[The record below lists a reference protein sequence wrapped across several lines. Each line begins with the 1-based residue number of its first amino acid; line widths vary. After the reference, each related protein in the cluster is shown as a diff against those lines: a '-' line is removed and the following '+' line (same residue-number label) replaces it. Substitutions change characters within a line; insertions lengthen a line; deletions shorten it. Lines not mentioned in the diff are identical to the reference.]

1 MSDYGRPLEFGY
13 FLEPTAAEP
22 TATMAAGRLVDSLGF
37 DLLGIQDH
45 PYQPRFLD
53 TWTLLSAL
61 GAQTEQ
67 VRLFPDVASLP
78 LRPPAMLAKAAA
90 SLDLITG
97 GRVELGLGAGAF
109 WDPIAA
115 MGGPRRTPGEAVAA
129 LSEAID
135 VIRLW
140 WSGERAVRYDGDHY
154 SLGGSHPG
162 PAPAHA
168 VGLWLGAYGPKML
181 GLVGAKADGW
191 LPSMGFLAP
200 EKLAAANQLIDEA
213 AGKAGRDPGEINR
226 VYNLTGDRPVGE
238 WVDLLTT
245 WSVEQGMNGFVFS
258 GPPDEGALRRISE
271 EIVPA
276 VREAVDRERRQ

>member
-13 FLEPTAAEP
+13 FLEPSAADP
-22 TATMAAGRLVDSLGF
+22 RRTLSVGRLVDSLGF

-45 PYQPRFLD
+45 PYQRRFLD

-61 GAQTEQ
+61 GAQTER
-67 VRLFPDVASLP
+67 VRLFPDVVSLP

-109 WDPIAA
+109 WDPIVA

-140 WSGERAVRYDGDHY
+140 WSGERAVRYDGVHY

-162 PAPAHA
+162 PAPAHP

-181 GLVGAKADGW
+181 ELTGTKADGW

-200 EKLAAANQLIDEA
+200 EKLAEANQRIDDA
-213 AGKAGRDPGEINR
+213 AGKAGRDPAEVNR
-226 VYNLTGDRPVGE
+226 VYNLAGDRPAAE
-238 WVDLLTT
+238 WVDLLTA

-258 GPPDEGALRRISE
+258 GPPDEGALRQISE

-276 VREAVDRERRQ
+276 VREAVDRERSR